1 MGPEP
6 LSTEWDQVWGTLTTI
21 LERRSVQAGY
31 VVSALVL
38 VAVLLLVA
46 RRAGWSSGRRA
57 VGVLA
62 ALSLALFPALTLA
75 RRGVDLRRRP
85 TCDLS
90 WSLGA
95 SDAEQVLNLV
105 LLVPAGFFAAWA
117 LRRFWVVVLAAVVL
131 SVGAEALQ
139 AALDIGACQGGDVAR
154 NVAGAVLGAV
164 IGLLVAHSSRA
175 LDGGRMDHDA

>member
-1 MGPEP
+1 MGPEL

-31 VVSALVL
+31 VVSAVVL
-38 VAVLLLVA
+38 VAVLLLWA
-46 RRAGWSSGRRA
+46 RRAGWSSGRTV

-75 RRGVDLRRRP
+75 RRGLDLRRRP
-85 TCDLS
+85 TCDLT
-90 WSLGA
+90 WSVGA
-95 SDAEQVLNLV
+95 GNAEQLLNLV

-117 LRRFWVVVLAAVVL
+117 LQRFWVVVVTAVAL
-131 SVGAEALQ
+131 SVGAETLQ

-154 NVAGAVLGAV
+154 NVAGAVVGAALGFLAAR
-164 IGLLVAHSSRA
+164 LNPA
-175 LDGGRMDHDA
+175 GRDLRGSG